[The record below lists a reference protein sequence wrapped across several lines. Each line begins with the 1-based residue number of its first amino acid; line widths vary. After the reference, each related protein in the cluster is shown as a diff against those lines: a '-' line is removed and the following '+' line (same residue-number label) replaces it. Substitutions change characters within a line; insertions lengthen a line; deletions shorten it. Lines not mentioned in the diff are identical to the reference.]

1 MRTRMIF
8 WKEEL
13 ANSAS
18 THLALKWY
26 RLEGEFFQVISLHLP
41 WLVDQLASKRHFQI
55 SNPSGQRGRG
65 RQGDYVGWF
74 VRL

>member
-1 MRTRMIF
+1 MKEYNARKIMRQ
-8 WKEEL
+8 EL
-13 ANSAS
+13 EFNTQFS
-18 THLALKWY
+18 